1 MLSRKHKILVV
12 DNKKRMADVLS
23 FVLREA
29 EYEVETFYD
38 ARSALLRAS
47 DSPPDVLVSDIS
59 LPEMDGIAL
68 AGALLEQNPDCK
80 VILISGSPYW
90 KSRREPQGEGVDGF
104 VLLPKPFSPNELLS
118 LITSKQSSR
127 ND

>member
-12 DNKKRMADVLS
+12 DSKKRMADVLS

-47 DSPPDVLVSDIS
+47 DCPPDVLVSDIS
-59 LPEMDGIAL
+59 MPEMDGVSL
-68 AGALLEQNPDCK
+68 AGALREQNPDCK
-80 VILISGSPYW
+80 VILLSGSPYW
-90 KSRREPQGEGVDGF
+90 KSRRESRVDGF
-104 VLLPKPFSPNELLS
+104 DGFITGLRLARDPKVGMLRL
-118 LITSKQSSR
+118 TSR
-127 ND
+127 TDCW